1 MAISAAG
8 RASGELQPGAET
20 AQSAEPVC
28 QCPVS
33 SVPGSPPV
41 EQIVT
46 IVPGGDQGGTG

>member
-33 SVPGSPPV
+33 SVSPPV
-41 EQIVT
+41 EQMVT